1 MDNLYS
7 IFFPSRYGDIFVTS
21 YKEINTITRKE
32 VYESLLLNKLCS
44 FMKALLRQTTN
55 EYQNQRLS
63 YRGRLQA
70 VAFLIS

>member
-7 IFFPSRYGDIFVTS
+7 IFFPSRYGEIFVTS

-44 FMKALLRQTTN
+44 FMKALYLETD
-55 EYQNQRLS
+55 YK
-63 YRGRLQA
+63 
-70 VAFLIS
+70 